1 MDKYGLIGFPLK
13 HSFSQQFFTNKFSAE
28 GTDARYE
35 KFEIPDISQ
44 FSQIIAN
51 NPTLRGLNVTIPYK
65 EKVIAYLDGLDA
77 KAEEI
82 GAVNVIK
89 FVRSEDG
96 LKLIGHNSDVVGFR
110 NSIAPLIRNYHKKAL
125 ILGTGGASK
134 AVKRGLL
141 DLGIESVY
149 VSRIAR
155 EGILSYQDLSE
166 DVINEF
172 TVIVNSTPLGTFPE
186 VDVAPDIPYRL
197 LTAEHLL
204 YDLVY
209 NPEETKF
216 LRLGREYG
224 ATIKNGYEM
233 LELQALAAWEIWN
246 D

>member
-13 HSFSQQFFTNKFSAE
+13 HSFSQQFFTNKFSVE
-28 GTDARYE
+28 GIDARYE

-44 FSQIIAN
+44 FSQIITE
-51 NPTLRGLNVTIPYK
+51 NPALRGLNVTIPYK

-89 FVRSEDG
+89 FVRAEHG
-96 LKLIGHNSDVVGFR
+96 LKLIGYNSDVVGFS
-110 NSIAPLIRNYHKKAL
+110 NSIAPLLQSYHKKAL

-149 VSRIAR
+149 VSRTAR

-166 DVINEF
+166 DVIDEF

-186 VDVAPDIPYRL
+186 VDAAADIPYHL
-197 LTAEHLL
+197 LTTKHLL

-216 LRLGREYG
+216 LRLGKEYG
-224 ATIKNGYEM
+224 ATVKNGYEM

-246 D
+246 G